1 MGSRTR
7 FFGTVLAMLALNTFY
22 FRPTDPTE
30 PTDPGETEP
39 RQEQID
45 SPSDSPQSSRLPLEQ
60 VTQHW
65 SRFSRALSSLWRE
78 ISPDPQP

>member
-30 PTDPGETEP
+30 STDPVETEP
-39 RQEQID
+39 RQEQIE
-45 SPSDSPQSSRLPLEQ
+45 SPQSSRLPLDQ
-60 VTQHW
+60 VTYQG
-65 SRFSRALSSLWRE
+65 SRFSQVLSSLWRE
-78 ISPDPQP
+78 ITPDPQP